1 MNILV
6 VGATGG
12 TGRKLVEQL
21 KKKNHEPI
29 AMVRDGADTS
39 GLPADVERR
48 CGDVEALERS
58 VLKGVDAIIF
68 AAGSGSKTGPEKT
81 IDVDQEG
88 AKALID
94 LAKAEGISHFVM
106 LSAKGVDSP
115 EAASE
120 GMRHYMRA
128 KRDADDYLIAS
139 GLDYTIVRPV
149 LLTHN
154 AGTGRV
160 TLAETVDPHTEVS
173 REDVAA
179 ILAQSLDVQT
189 ARNRI
194 FELTSGGTPVEDA
207 LEAA

>member
-12 TGRKLVEQL
+12 TGRKLIEQL
-21 KKKNHEPI
+21 KKRNHKPI
-29 AMVRDGADTS
+29 AMVRASSDTS

-48 CGDVEALERS
+48 RGDLEALERS
-58 VLKGVDAIIF
+58 ILNCIDAIIF

-106 LSAKGVDSP
+106 LSAKGVNVP

-120 GMRHYMRA
+120 SMRHYMRA
-128 KRDADDYLIAS
+128 KRNADDYLIAS
-139 GLDYTIVRPV
+139 GLTYTIIRPV
-149 LLTHN
+149 LLTHGD
-154 AGTGRV
+154 GTGRI
-160 TLAETVDPHTEVS
+160 TLEGTVDSNTEVS

-179 ILAQSLDVQT
+179 VLAQSLNAQT
-189 ARNRI
+189 AKNKI
-194 FELTSGGTPVEDA
+194 FELTSGETSIGDA
-207 LEAA
+207 LEVI